1 MSSHLATMC
10 KVVFTL
16 ATFAAAFAGHQWW
29 SSRSSD
35 AEHGGTDQAS
45 VSSEDL
51 LQELQENV
59 AELAKL
65 AEQPDNVG
73 QVDSADYERELIT
86 RIDAT
91 LQTILQRRDDA
102 DANFVA
108 AARMMQLHAYFFA
121 SMRRP
126 QLYCEPLTILASEL
140 ERDLPNSDYAFQAS
154 VLRFASRHDFTQP
167 LDAEGVRALMD
178 QACGDLPPRQG
189 VAFYCFVSDQLYS
202 NGQTASAKAVLDAGL
217 ERFRGQAGWHDLFQ
231 RQFDQGHIEAPP
243 QVAGGAFPTESFQ
256 PLASSEPRRPST
268 GPSRRSGF
276 RFHLC
281 RRQRDRGHAGE
292 AEQRRA
298 R

>member
-1 MSSHLATMC
+1 M
-10 KVVFTL
+10 
-16 ATFAAAFAGHQWW
+16 
-29 SSRSSD
+29 
-35 AEHGGTDQAS
+35 E
-45 VSSEDL
+45 
-51 LQELQENV
+51 ENV

-73 QVDSADYERELIT
+73 QVDTADYVRELIA

-102 DANFVA
+102 DANLVA

-126 QLYCEPLTILASEL
+126 QLYHEPLAVLSRQL

-154 VLRFASRHDFTQP
+154 VLRFASQHDFTQP

-256 PLASSEPRRPST
+256 PLTSSQPRRPSQARHGGSDSDSIFAT
-268 GPSRRSGF
+268 GNEIAAMQEKLNNEVRDSLRQGIRDMRRSMAKQGVKHF
-276 RFHLC
+276 EQSINGGKTVVHV
-281 RRQRDRGHAGE
+281 RDG
-292 AEQRRA
+292 QPVPLP
-298 R
+298 